1 MAVWMPT
8 RTERQHRAA
17 AAQRSRPAARSDS
30 PSMLKR
36 AAKLIVEPK
45 RASLHLATAVVA
57 AAIAG
62 LPSHTVS
69 PLIYVWLA
77 LAMVDVA
84 FTAGWKRMLSGHGE
98 DADFTPPPATG
109 VVMTGSI
116 SSTVKLDYDAG
127 TAEKTYEPGAF
138 VKALYALSFQAPFP
152 YTSNLAAVE
161 AARQRR
167 AVIGL
172 LTKYWY
178 GENLVAPALDVRVDE
193 NGKIT
198 FVTEL
203 VRGTA
208 PKDLDRAKALLAD
221 LTERFLDSGLPSW
234 QVGSYNPRSI
244 GNLIEREDGSFRIID
259 LESNLVTPIL
269 PPAAAVRAVRAG
281 LYPSFDEIDVRR
293 LEGYIDSN
301 RESIVA
307 TLGYED
313 ADALFMSV
321 NAYGAAQAEW
331 HGSEPRIAS
340 KLLKFAFGLVY
351 VPGWFAAF
359 RGLTKGSEQMAENFT
374 ASGIATWQDE
384 GRLTETQAEEI
395 RACLKLPEVAS
406 ATANLGAHLAMSVPL
421 RFPLGSI
428 ARSGWTVGMRVRGE
442 WMALRGK
449 GSASSAR
456 QVHTLPVAIVAGIP
470 GMGSFAYALSKP
482 LQQQRAIGAIALDQL
497 FRHLSMGV
505 YRGLHLDTLT
515 LWMAQPLRV
524 VRRSLGGSIKDHV
537 RERVRGLGSTAL
549 VAAAVI
555 ALNAA
560 IIGEAI
566 AAPTATGES
575 VIRYA
580 LIGQAIAAGVLGLFA
595 FRSYWKRSDATAD
608 LDQASG
614 IFLWG
619 SFAVVLIG
627 IGVDYGLG
635 IHEAVFGFSA
645 AHFNVLP
652 VLTDPSEKLIILG
665 YATIAGPAFLVLR
678 HELAS
683 TRASSTWLVVAMAIG
698 ALVIAA
704 GASDRIEGIQVYAQ
718 ALTGAALMLAF
729 ASRLAETKREEEA
742 VLDSGRLTVS
752 DCRAAAALLEGAPI
766 VCQ

>member
-8 RTERQHRAA
+8 RTERQHRAV
-17 AAQRSRPAARSDS
+17 AAQRSRPATRSDS
-30 PSMLKR
+30 PWLLKR

-45 RASLHLATAVVA
+45 RASLHLATVVVV

-69 PLIYVWLA
+69 PLLYGWLA
-77 LAMVDVA
+77 LAMIDVA

-152 YTSNLAAVE
+152 YTSNLPALE

-178 GENLVAPALDVRVDE
+178 GENLVAPALDVRVED

-208 PKDLDRAKALLAD
+208 PLDLDRAKALLAD

-259 LESNLVTPIL
+259 LESNLVTPLL
-269 PPAAAVRAVRAG
+269 PPAAAIRAVRAG
-281 LYPSFDEIDVRR
+281 LYPSFDEIDVGR

-359 RGLTKGSEQMAENFT
+359 RGITKGSEQMAENFT
-374 ASGIATWQDE
+374 TAGIATWQDE
-384 GRLTETQAEEI
+384 GRLTEAQADEI
-395 RACLKLPEVAS
+395 RASLKLPEVAS
-406 ATANLGAHLAMSVPL
+406 ATANLGAHLAISVPL
-421 RFPLGSI
+421 RFPFGSI
-428 ARSGWTVGMRVRGE
+428 ARSGWTLGMRARGE
-442 WMALRGK
+442 WMGLRGK
-449 GSASSAR
+449 GSTSSAR
-456 QVHTLPVAIVAGIP
+456 QVHTLPVAIVAAIP

-482 LQQQRAIGAIALDQL
+482 LRQQRAIGAIALDQL

-515 LWMAQPLRV
+515 LWMAQPLKV
-524 VRRSLGGSIKDHV
+524 VRRSFGESVNHHV
-537 RERVRGLGSTAL
+537 IERARSFGSTAV

-555 ALNAA
+555 PLSAA
-560 IIGEAI
+560 IVAEAI
-566 AAPTATGES
+566 AAPTDTGES
-575 VIRYA
+575 LIRSA
-580 LIGQAIAAGVLGLFA
+580 LIGHAILAGVLGLLA
-595 FRSYWKRSDATAD
+595 FRSYWKRSGAAAD

-619 SFAVVLIG
+619 SVAVVLIG

-635 IHEAVFGFSA
+635 IHEAVFGFTA

-665 YATIAGPAFLVLR
+665 YATIAGPAFLLLR

-683 TRASSTWLVVAMAIG
+683 TRASATWLILAMAAG

-704 GASDRIEGIQVYAQ
+704 GASDHVESVQVYAQ
-718 ALTGAALMLAF
+718 ALTGAALMVAF
-729 ASRLAETKREEEA
+729 AARLAETKREETVNIEA
-742 VLDSGRLTVS
+742 NAIAVS
-752 DCRAAAALLEGAPI
+752 RFRESQDLLAGCPVA
-766 VCQ
+766 CQ